1 MDKRK
6 RNLILLAVG
15 WVVVA
20 IAVLVIGFSIAGNN
34 VWEWLTTS
42 KWAIMLYTFLGLYAL
57 FIIIYIVL
65 PMIRERL

>member
-15 WVVVA
+15 WVVSA
-20 IAVLVIGFSIAGNN
+20 IVIIIIGFSVAGNN

-42 KWAIMLYTFLGLYAL
+42 KWAVMIYTFLGVYAL
-57 FIIIYIVL
+57 FIIIYVVL
-65 PMIRERL
+65 PMIRDRL